1 VQGYARWAEPLCQ
14 VKFGSTMPTSNVPW
28 LIDLLKGNPLLL
40 LMTVMAIG
48 FLLGQVKVAGVQLGV
63 AMVMFVGIGVG
74 SLDPALKLPDFIYF
88 LGLALFVYTI
98 GLSSAPS
105 FFRALNRSGLRQ
117 TGLALLGLTA
127 SFVAIILVGNAM
139 GLSAPLRAT
148 AFAGSLTNSPALA
161 SVLETLR
168 GNGLSEAEIGRTVT
182 GYAIS
187 YPPGILIPLLLIA
200 GFRRL
205 TGVNLREEAKT
216 IPAYRLMSEKLNAYT
231 VLVTKPEIVDV
242 PVKEISRELG
252 NAFTFGRRRRDGADE
267 VVTSRTTF
275 MPGDLVSVIGSES
288 QTVRVVERLGELSET
303 HLENDREQLDFRR
316 VIVSNAKIAG
326 RSLAELK
333 LSEKHGAV
341 VTRVKRGEFEFIPTG
356 ETILQLGD
364 RVRVL
369 ARRENQEAVSKFL
382 GDKPRGLMDADLA
395 SLGLGMMLGLLV
407 GEIPIPGPGG
417 STFKLGFAGGPLLVA
432 LVLGRIQRTGPI
444 IWNISHTANMTLRQ
458 FGLAIFAAGVGLKS
472 GYQFMETIR
481 SGAAVPM
488 LVTGSVS
495 SLVCGLVI
503 LVGGF
508 YLMKIPLNSLFGVY
522 AAAQTQP
529 VTLAFS
535 VGQTGN
541 ELPSTAYATSSP
553 FATVFKIVAANL
565 LLTLFK

>member
-1 VQGYARWAEPLCQ
+1 
-14 VKFGSTMPTSNVPW
+14 
-28 LIDLLKGNPLLL
+28 
-40 LMTVMAIG
+40 
-48 FLLGQVKVAGVQLGV
+48 
-63 AMVMFVGIGVG
+63 
-74 SLDPALKLPDFIYF
+74 
-88 LGLALFVYTI
+88 
-98 GLSSAPS
+98 
-105 FFRALNRSGLRQ
+105 
-117 TGLALLGLTA
+117 
-127 SFVAIILVGNAM
+127 
-139 GLSAPLRAT
+139 
-148 AFAGSLTNSPALA
+148 
-161 SVLETLR
+161 
-168 GNGLSEAEIGRTVT
+168 
-182 GYAIS
+182 
-187 YPPGILIPLLLIA
+187 
-200 GFRRL
+200 
-205 TGVNLREEAKT
+205 
-216 IPAYRLMSEKLNAYT
+216 
-231 VLVTKPEIVDV
+231 
-242 PVKEISRELG
+242 
-252 NAFTFGRRRRDGADE
+252 
-267 VVTSRTTF
+267 
-275 MPGDLVSVIGSES
+275 
-288 QTVRVVERLGELSET
+288 
-303 HLENDREQLDFRR
+303 
-316 VIVSNAKIAG
+316 
-326 RSLAELK
+326 
-333 LSEKHGAV
+333 
-341 VTRVKRGEFEFIPTG
+341 
-356 ETILQLGD
+356 
-364 RVRVL
+364 
-369 ARRENQEAVSKFL
+369 
-382 GDKPRGLMDADLA
+382 MDADLA

-503 LVGGF
+503 LIGGF

>member
-1 VQGYARWAEPLCQ
+1 MQGFARWAEPLCQ
-14 VKFGSTMPTSNVPW
+14 VKFGSTVPTSIVPW
-28 LIDLLKGNPLLL
+28 LIDLLRGNPLLL

-48 FLLGQVKVAGVQLGV
+48 FLLGQVKIAGVHLGV

-127 SFVAIILVGNAM
+127 SFFAIILVGKAM

-205 TGVNLREEAKT
+205 TGVNLKEEAKT

-231 VLVTKPEIVDV
+231 VLVTQNEATEV
-242 PVKEISRELG
+242 PVKEISQELG
-252 NAFTFGRRRRDGADE
+252 NAFTFGRRRRKGMDE

-275 MPGDLVSVIGSES
+275 ALGDLVSVIGSES
-288 QTVRVVERLGELSET
+288 QAMRVVERLGELSEI
-303 HLENDREQLDFRR
+303 HREQLDFRR
-316 VIVSNAKIAG
+316 VIVSNAIIAG
-326 RSLAELK
+326 RSLANLK

-341 VTRVKRGEFEFIPTG
+341 ITRVKRGELEFIPTG

-369 ARRENQEAVSKFL
+369 ARREDHEAVSKFL
-382 GDKPRGLMDADLA
+382 GDKPRGLMDSDLA
-395 SLGLGMMLGLLV
+395 SLGLGMMLGLLI
-407 GEIPIPGPGG
+407 GEIPLPAPGG
-417 STFKLGFAGGPLLVA
+417 ATFKLGFAGGPLLVA

-488 LVTGSVS
+488 LVAGSVS
-495 SLVCGLVI
+495 SVVCGVVI

-508 YLMKIPLNSLFGVY
+508 YLMKIPLNTLFGVY